1 MDNRN
6 AKELLKKYHKGQCTD
21 EEKAWLDSWYLNFES
36 SQAEELSEADYKTA
50 EQIIWNNI
58 KPRPQVINIRK
69 WVNIAA
75 AIVLCFVCA
84 GLYLKFVHK
93 PTVGIPAAD
102 VKTGKIKPGSNKAI
116 LILADGRRVALT
128 DTRNGKIAEQS
139 GVSINKAADGKIIY
153 EAAASVNDNAVAL
166 NTVETPRGG
175 QYQIDLPDGT
185 KVWLNAASSL
195 TYPARF
201 RGKERNVTLQGEAYF
216 EVAKNKL
223 MPFKVQANNVNV
235 EVLGTH
241 FNIMSYTDE
250 HSVNTTLLEGSVK
263 ISKGNVQ
270 KIIKPGQQAVAV
282 TQSNDIVVG
291 ETDVDEAVAW
301 KNGNFNFNGDDIHA
315 LMRQISRWY
324 DVNVIYQGKIPHN
337 QFVGTIPRASE
348 IEQVLKVLELNHV
361 HVKIKDKTIVV
372 GI

>member
-6 AKELLKKYHKGQCTD
+6 AKELLKKHRKGQCTD
-21 EEKAWLDSWYLNFES
+21 EEKAWLDSWYLNFKS
-36 SQAEELSEADYKTA
+36 SQAEELSEADYKAA
-50 EQIIWNNI
+50 EQTIWNNI
-58 KPRPQVINIRK
+58 KPQPQVINIRK

-84 GLYLKFVHK
+84 GLYLKLTHK
-93 PTVGIPAAD
+93 PTVGIPVAG
-102 VKTGKIKPGSNKAI
+102 VKPGNIKPGSNKAI

-128 DTRNGKIAEQS
+128 DTKNGKIAEQS

-153 EAAASVNDNAVAL
+153 EATASASDHAVAL

-195 TYPARF
+195 TYPAWF
-201 RGKERNVTLQGEAYF
+201 TGKERNVTLRGEAYF
-216 EVAKNKL
+216 EVAKNKS
-223 MPFKVQANNVNV
+223 MPFRVQANNVNV

-282 TQSNDIVVG
+282 TQGNDIVVD